1 LSECPTEAS
10 RCAIP
15 TTKAPWRSLG
25 GHVGGADHPSQGFQ
39 LTDTADRADQIIAS
53 ATLVSSASR
62 GRLRQ
67 VLGVS
72 FGVAVLIGNT
82 ILIGILRTPGD
93 VAAQLPSPALF
104 VGVWVI
110 GGLYALLGATSLAEP
125 GAMLARSGG
134 QYVIVRRGLGEYP
147 AFVVGWSDWISTAAP
162 VALGAMVFTEY
173 LEPLMPALAGRR
185 VPVGVGLVLLFGLL
199 LWRGIRIGDLSQQV
213 LSAAKALAFGSLILV
228 CLIAP
233 VPTET
238 VSPAAAAGSVP
249 SGIALVTAVVLAL
262 QAVIYTYDGWTGP
275 LYFGEETR
283 NPGKGIPRSMVL
295 GVLLVILIYVLVNV
309 AFVRVLGMG
318 RMAGDPFVAA
328 SAGKALFGARGDLVI
343 RLLVLVSIMSGMNAC
358 ALMAPRILLA
368 MSRDRLLPAAL
379 ATVNPGGTPS
389 VAHWTSIAIAAGFI
403 ITGTVNSV
411 LALCAFFFVANYTL
425 SFLSVFALRR
435 KEPETPRPWR
445 VPGFP
450 FTTGLALLGSLA
462 FLVGSVVSDW
472 GNSWKSLVLLALSY
486 PAYWA
491 ISGKR

>member
-1 LSECPTEAS
+1 MAAGLIPPT
-10 RCAIP
+10 
-15 TTKAPWRSLG
+15 
-25 GHVGGADHPSQGFQ
+25 
-39 LTDTADRADQIIAS
+39 
-53 ATLVSSASR
+53 SR
-62 GRLRQ
+62 GRLLR

-104 VGVWVI
+104 IGVWII

-147 AFVVGWSDWISTAAP
+147 GFVVGWSDWISTCAP

-173 LEPLMPALAGRR
+173 LEPLTPALAGRR
-185 VPVGVGLVLLFGLL
+185 VAASLGLALLFGLL
-199 LWRGIRIGDLSQQV
+199 LWRGIRIGDLSQQI
-213 LSAAKALAFGSLILV
+213 LSAAKALAFGSLIAV
-228 CLIAP
+228 CLLA
-233 VPTET
+233 
-238 VSPAAAAGSVP
+238 SVP
-249 SGIALVTAVVLAL
+249 ASTAASPIVGFGALPSGVALVTAIVLAL

-283 NPGKGIPRSMVL
+283 NPGHGIPWSMVL

-309 AFVRVLGMG
+309 AFVRVLGVS

-343 RLLVLVSIMSGMNAC
+343 RLLVLVSILSGMNAC
-358 ALMAPRILLA
+358 TLMAPRIMLA

-379 ATVNPGGTPS
+379 QTVNAGGTPT
-389 VAHWTSIAIAAGFI
+389 VAHWTSIAVAAGFI
-403 ITGTVNSV
+403 VSGTVNSV
-411 LALCAFFFVANYTL
+411 LALCAFFFVANYTM

-435 KEPETPRPWR
+435 KEPDTPRPWR

-450 FTTGLALLGSLA
+450 LTTGLAVLGSLG
-462 FLVGSVVSDW
+462 FLAGSVVSDW
-472 GNSWKSLVLLALSY
+472 SNSWKSMLLLALSY
-486 PAYWA
+486 PVYRGVVA
-491 ISGKR
+491 RRDR